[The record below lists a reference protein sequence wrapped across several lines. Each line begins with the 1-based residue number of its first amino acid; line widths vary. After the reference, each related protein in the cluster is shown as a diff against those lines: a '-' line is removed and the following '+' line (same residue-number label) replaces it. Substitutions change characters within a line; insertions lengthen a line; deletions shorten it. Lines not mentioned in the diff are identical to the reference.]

1 MIDWIINN
9 YQWFF
14 SGLGVFLLTSIVLF
28 IKRQQTKRST
38 IRNIR
43 IGDETQVS
51 IIQLEGNVQ
60 ISHSN
65 LKDINSD
72 QILAESLEEKRAEM
86 LKLKTKL
93 VKEKEMYDP
102 EKRMAMEY
110 NNRAAQLEK
119 EGKYNEALIKIRKT
133 INLDPEEEL
142 YKENLVAITENY
154 AYSLALDSHL
164 FDETITLMEKIQGD
178 GLLSNADGYWILG
191 YAYYR
196 KKLYEQAISAYQQ
209 AIIHEPKYYI
219 HHLYLAEAYFEK
231 GIKDN
236 DLNHQERA
244 LKEVELSLR
253 LKPQQIKNDDIRPSF
268 AEIVL
273 LRSLIEINKGNLGQI
288 KTDYENFLLRIGCY
302 SSNQIDEL
310 TEAGQLALTVVALI
324 IQRAKSTAEEKIDG
338 RVDLD
343 TIMHGVKTIEEIQA
357 MVKDATKKEIP
368 IPALST
374 LLRITQVN
382 QGEKMELVTDLV
394 RSLGEEETMVFAKEL
409 DKILKT
415 RKRWLII
422 EKGDESVFNVA

>member
-9 YQWFF
+9 YKWFF

-38 IRNIR
+38 IKNIK

-51 IIQLEGNVQ
+51 IIQSEGNVQ
-60 ISHSN
+60 ISHLN
-65 LKDINSD
+65 LKDINSG

-93 VKEKEMYDP
+93 AKEKEICDP

-110 NNRAAQLEK
+110 NNRAVQLAK

-133 INLDPEEEL
+133 INIYPEEEL
-142 YKENLVAITENY
+142 YKENLVALTENY
-154 AYSLALDSHL
+154 ASSLAFDSGL
-164 FDETITLMEKIQGD
+164 FDDAITLMEKIRGE
-178 GLLSNADGYWILG
+178 GLLSDANGYLILG
-191 YAYYR
+191 YAYYG

-209 AIIHEPKYYI
+209 AIILEPKNSL
-219 HHLYLAEAYFEK
+219 HHLYLAEAYSYK

-253 LKPQQIKNDDIRPSF
+253 LKPQQITMILPSF
-268 AEIVL
+268 AEIIVL
-273 LRSLIEINKGNLGQI
+273 KALAVINKGNTCKI
-288 KTDYENFLLRIGCY
+288 RTEYEDFLFWVGCY
-302 SSNQIDEL
+302 SSDQIVEL
-310 TEAGQLALTVVALI
+310 TEDERLTFTIAAI
-324 IQRAKSTAEEKIDG
+324 AIKMFRSTVKKKIGG

-343 TIMHGVKTIEEIQA
+343 TLMHGVKTIEEIQA
-357 MVKDATKKEIP
+357 MLKDATKKEIP
-368 IPALST
+368 IPALLM

-415 RKRWLII
+415 RKRWFII
-422 EKGDESVFNVA
+422 QKGDESACNVA

>member
-60 ISHSN
+60 ISPSN

-72 QILAESLEEKRAEM
+72 QILAESLEEKLAEM
-86 LKLKTKL
+86 LKLKTKQ

-110 NNRAAQLEK
+110 NNRAAQLDK
-119 EGKYNEALIKIRKT
+119 EGKYNEAIIKIRKA

-142 YKENLVAITENY
+142 YKENLVASTENY
-154 AYSLALDSHL
+154 AYSLLDSHL
-164 FDETITLMEKIQGD
+164 FDETITLMEKIRGD

-209 AIIHEPKYYI
+209 AIIYEPKYYI
-219 HHLYLAEAYFEK
+219 HHLDFR
-231 GIKDN
+231 G
-236 DLNHQERA
+236 
-244 LKEVELSLR
+244 
-253 LKPQQIKNDDIRPSF
+253 
-268 AEIVL
+268 
-273 LRSLIEINKGNLGQI
+273 
-288 KTDYENFLLRIGCY
+288 
-302 SSNQIDEL
+302 
-310 TEAGQLALTVVALI
+310 
-324 IQRAKSTAEEKIDG
+324 
-338 RVDLD
+338 
-343 TIMHGVKTIEEIQA
+343 
-357 MVKDATKKEIP
+357 
-368 IPALST
+368 
-374 LLRITQVN
+374 
-382 QGEKMELVTDLV
+382 
-394 RSLGEEETMVFAKEL
+394 
-409 DKILKT
+409 
-415 RKRWLII
+415 
-422 EKGDESVFNVA
+422 